1 MSKVV
6 HLRDVPGQAFS
17 GTIRTFR
24 LLDDKNGCVAG
35 CSAGVTVFTSD
46 QYNDPGVHSD
56 QEGYF
61 VLEGAGW
68 ARIGAEEFSIE
79 PGVAFLVPA
88 GTAHSFKKEASTDQ
102 LKLFWFHAA
111 I

>member
-1 MSKVV
+1 MSRVV
-6 HLRDVPGQAFS
+6 YLQDIPGQAFS
-17 GTIRTFR
+17 DTIRTYR
-24 LLDDKNGCVAG
+24 LLDEKNGCVAG
-35 CSAGVTVFTSD
+35 CSAGVTVFTSE
-46 QYNDPGVHSD
+46 QYNNPGIHAD

-68 ARIGAEEFSIE
+68 ARIGAKEFNIE
-79 PGVAFLVPA
+79 PGAAFLVPA
-88 GTAHSFKKEASTDQ
+88 GTAHSFRKEASSAF